1 LPPGT
6 SHRSSG
12 IGRDCLGVS
21 GHGEGAEQDDRLED
35 PHELELTLD
44 EVDQIRRSAQTPVS
58 LEKPV
63 GDDEE
68 SEFGHFITDELAP
81 QPEDVAEAVDE
92 DQPYGRVCLSLFEP
106 GPPEKEEA
114 FQMSLP
120 PGPGKT
126 VRAYVDA
133 SEKCTV
139 LLAAITKDGK
149 LANGWRPQLSEV
161 PDEFEEILLPKAPVK
176 WDWSAA
182 SGPFDF
188 FVLFLA
194 PGSKEVE
201 EAKKLVEAM
210 RNPKVD
216 DRVLAL
222 QSADL
227 GVEARRIGPCTV
239 DKDDRRGLSSHRR
252 HRSFLKGCPISR
264 L

>member
-1 LPPGT
+1 MGKILCFFFGLVAVT
-6 SHRSSG
+6 SV
-12 IGRDCLGVS
+12 L
-21 GHGEGAEQDDRLED
+21 AEE
-35 PHELELTLD
+35 
-44 EVDQIRRSAQTPVS
+44 
-58 LEKPV
+58 
-63 GDDEE
+63 
-68 SEFGHFITDELAP
+68 
-81 QPEDVAEAVDE
+81 VDE
-92 DQPYGRVCLSLFEP
+92 DKPYGRVCVSLFEP

-161 PDEFEEILLPKAPVK
+161 PDEFEEILLPKGPVK

-194 PGSKEVE
+194 SGSKEVE

-210 RNPKVD
+210 QNPKVD
-216 DRVLAL
+216 DRVLAMQTSKL
-222 QSADL
+222 KELIGRITSAKEKVNQAPVSEPEVG
-227 GVEARRIGPCTV
+227 GVFRGAAFPWRQYAQGINFAA
-239 DKDDRRGLSSHRR
+239 DKPGVLVLSSDAAD
-252 HRSFLKGCPISR
+252 KK
-264 L
+264 